1 MGIFNQ
7 KPSFK
12 VAAPTI
18 RKVVVPVKAPKPKPK
33 FQFRDSSS
41 APPTVSRSSAGA
53 KKGTSNGSGSS
64 GVSSSSARKS
74 KTLSESPR
82 TSISPTNRNRT
93 SQSPYPTSDNRIST
107 SHSRNANGGDRKR
120 KLVNRSV
127 HRASPASERIEF
139 GNDSDT
145 GDDDWEATLHE
156 REHRKRKR
164 INGDHRVDP
173 HRQLVHPILLETLPK
188 SKEGDD
194 DDDGKMKAETKAET
208 KADAKETTDKTA
220 READG
225 GDDKAARFTRAE
237 GSRDLRKLK
246 IIHAR
251 DVASLAHKC
260 VPVLGAK
267 DDDVSVQLQYPGS
280 RHKEFYE
287 LVWGKEKID
296 AVKDIKTTIKHIT
309 EVYLTDEQAVPFVDS
324 TTGIIRQLERASS
337 EMIKNYR
344 LFKSAVE
351 DFNNR
356 LLAMHDD
363 GTLAANLAK
372 KHELPRHFV
381 AFVLDQVYDRT
392 VAPKVDLLR
401 KYENGSD
408 NVYGELLHPFITDI
422 LVDRLKMTSDQVFV
436 DLGSGVGNVVLQAAL
451 EIGCESWGCEM
462 MENACNLADEQKKEF
477 TERCRLWGIAPGKV
491 HLQRGDFRVNPA
503 ILDVLKRADVVLV
516 NNQAFTSQ
524 LNDDLVRM
532 FLDFKSGCK
541 IVSLKSFVHDHKS
554 ASYNMN
560 DVGSSILDVELLTYP
575 QEFVSWT
582 SAAGSFCIST
592 RH

>member
-12 VAAPTI
+12 VAAPKI
-18 RKVVVPVKAPKPKPK
+18 RKVVVPVETPKPKPK

-53 KKGTSNGSGSS
+53 
-64 GVSSSSARKS
+64 SARSS

-82 TSISPTNRNRT
+82 ASISPTNRNRA
-93 SQSPYPTSDNRIST
+93 SQSPYPASDSRTSA
-107 SHSRNANGGDRKR
+107 SHSRHGNGGDRKR

-127 HRASPASERIEF
+127 HRASPARSDRIEF

-164 INGDHRVDP
+164 INGEHREDP
-173 HRQLVHPILLETLPK
+173 DRQLVHPVLLETLPK
-188 SKEGDD
+188 SKEEDD
-194 DDDGKMKAETKAET
+194 VKEKDET
-208 KADAKETTDKTA
+208 KADAKVGTKDETDKKA
-220 READG
+220 KEAGSGDG
-225 GDDKAARFTRAE
+225 KSVTFTRAE
-237 GSRDLRKLK
+237 GTRDLRRLR

-251 DVASLAHKC
+251 DVASLELKC
-260 VPVLGAK
+260 IPVLGATE
-267 DDDVSVQLQYPGS
+267 DEVLVQLQYPGS
-280 RHKEFYE
+280 RHRESYE
-287 LVWGKEKID
+287 LVWGKDKID
-296 AVKDIKTTIKHIT
+296 GVKDIKTTIKHIT
-309 EVYLTDEQAVPFVDS
+309 EVYLTDEQAIPFTDS

-337 EMIKNYR
+337 DKVKDVR
-344 LFKSAVE
+344 LFKSALK
-351 DFNNR
+351 DFNRR
-356 LLAMHDD
+356 LLDMHAD
-363 GTLAANLAK
+363 GTLAVNLSK

-381 AFVLDQVYDRT
+381 AFILDQVYDRT
-392 VAPKVDLLR
+392 VAPKVELLR

-422 LVDRLKMTSDQVFV
+422 LVDRLKMTSGQVFV

-491 HLQRGDFRVNPA
+491 HLQRGDFRANPA

-532 FLDFKSGCK
+532 FLDFKPGCK